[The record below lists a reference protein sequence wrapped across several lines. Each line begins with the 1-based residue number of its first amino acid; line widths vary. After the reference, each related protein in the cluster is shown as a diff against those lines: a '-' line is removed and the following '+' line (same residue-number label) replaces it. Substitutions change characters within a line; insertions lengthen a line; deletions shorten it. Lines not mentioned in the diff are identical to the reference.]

1 MSKNLNIELFKRYA
15 PKKKQE
21 IVNSLNEK
29 ELLSTTPETI
39 NRIVREVGNRLYKS
53 RDKEL
58 RISSNLRVGNGW
70 NSTVESICTYKS
82 RLYLHIYIQMDS
94 TDTTI
99 VEDYNTFIKR
109 GDYTGKA
116 FETNRY
122 GDRVPNYCHYTE
134 ADKARVIQSILLQ
147 YVHTK
152 YKIDRR

>member
-1 MSKNLNIELFKRYA
+1 MSNNINIELFKRYA

-58 RISSNLRVGNGW
+58 TISSNLRVGNGW

>member
-1 MSKNLNIELFKRYA
+1 MSKNINIELFKRYA

-21 IVNSLNEK
+21 IVYSLNEK

-58 RISSNLRVGNGW
+58 IISGNLRVGNGW
-70 NSTVESICTYKS
+70 NSTAESICTYKS

>member
-1 MSKNLNIELFKRYA
+1 MSKNINIELFKRYA

-58 RISSNLRVGNGW
+58 RISSNLRAGNGW
-70 NSTVESICTYKS
+70 NSTIESICTYKS

-134 ADKARVIQSILLQ
+134 SDKARVIKSILLE
-147 YVHTK
+147 YVYTK
-152 YKIDRR
+152 YKLNTR

>member
-1 MSKNLNIELFKRYA
+1 MSKNINIELFKRYA

-21 IVNSLNEK
+21 MVNSLNEK

-134 ADKARVIQSILLQ
+134 SDKARVIQSILLQ

>member
-1 MSKNLNIELFKRYA
+1 MSKNINIELFKRYA

-58 RISSNLRVGNGW
+58 TISSNLRAGNGW
-70 NSTVESICTYKS
+70 NSTVESICIYKS

-152 YKIDRR
+152 YKIDKR